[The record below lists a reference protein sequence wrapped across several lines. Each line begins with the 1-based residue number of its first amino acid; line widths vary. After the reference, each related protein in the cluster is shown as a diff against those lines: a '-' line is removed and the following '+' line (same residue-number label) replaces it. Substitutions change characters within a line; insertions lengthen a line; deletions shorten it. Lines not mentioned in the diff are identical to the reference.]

1 MQDTHKIPE
10 DLSVHVHLCENLR
23 SCIYLCGFFFVL
35 CYFYF
40 IDSGTVRSEEDK
52 YTGEEKD
59 LGDMMEEFLAHKQQS
74 TSTPLR
80 QQHTQPDGSSTNQ
93 EMFQDVTEQL
103 ERLETTSPSVVTHTQ
118 GTCTYHGY

>member
-1 MQDTHKIPE
+1 MW
-10 DLSVHVHLCENLR
+10 C
-23 SCIYLCGFFFVL
+23 FVL

-40 IDSGTVRSEEDK
+40 IDSGTVRSEEEK

-59 LGDMMEEFLAHKQQS
+59 LGDMMEEFLAYKQQS

-80 QQHTQPDGSSTNQ
+80 QQHAQPDVSSTNQ

-103 ERLETTSPSVVTHTQ
+103 ERLETTSPSVVTHKQ
-118 GTCTYHGY
+118 GTYPYHGY

>member
-1 MQDTHKIPE
+1 M
-10 DLSVHVHLCENLR
+10 LCQFVFFFIAHRRLKKKQP
-23 SCIYLCGFFFVL
+23 SYLCSFFFVL

-40 IDSGTVRSEEDK
+40 IDSGTARSEEDK

-59 LGDMMEEFLAHKQQS
+59 LMDVMEEFVAHKQQS

-80 QQHTQPDGSSTNQ
+80 QQHTQIDSSSTKQ

-103 ERLETTSPSVVTHTQ
+103 ERLETTSPSVVTHKQ
-118 GTCTYHGY
+118 GTCPYHGY